1 MAEWN
6 TTPRR
11 VSGDARV
18 AEADGPV
25 GLGVPEDVFVHGD
38 AVDGDLY
45 VRDGEYVFT
54 DVPTDH
60 DASADND
67 ASGDTDASA
76 DNDASGD
83 TDASPDTGDTSPT
96 VQTAIEG
103 GEDGYVERAGGDVVV
118 DSEDVFVHHAGAD
131 RVDASGAEQVFADD
145 TAQPTKPPADYEV
158 TVSGWQHEREARDP
172 RDGVSVVG
180 ARNEIVV
187 RELDHDATVYVVG
200 WGNDVRVE
208 GRDAEVSVFFVGR
221 DNTVTVGPFLSA
233 AVAAESGFDNS
244 LDHEPV
250 PASAVVQTT
259 REEAHEQATF
269 GRHKLTWQEP
279 ASDEEWCPNCGSKAD
294 AVIRRR
300 QRDAFYVLGQPV
312 RTYDEGGES
321 FECEHCSR
329 YDGPVS
335 LTEAE
340 RREALR

>member
-1 MAEWN
+1 MSEWN

-60 DASADND
+60 DASADDD
-67 ASGDTDASA
+67 ASADTDASA
-76 DNDASGD
+76 G
-83 TDASPDTGDTSPT
+83 TSPA

-103 GEDGYVERAGGDVVV
+103 SEDGYVERAGGDVVV

-145 TAQPTKPPADYEV
+145 TAQPTKPPAEYEV

-221 DNTVTVGPFLSA
+221 DNTVTVGPFL
-233 AVAAESGFDNS
+233 
-244 LDHEPV
+244 
-250 PASAVVQTT
+250 
-259 REEAHEQATF
+259 
-269 GRHKLTWQEP
+269 
-279 ASDEEWCPNCGSKAD
+279 
-294 AVIRRR
+294 RR
-300 QRDAFYVLGQPV
+300 G
-312 RTYDEGGES
+312 
-321 FECEHCSR
+321 
-329 YDGPVS
+329 
-335 LTEAE
+335 
-340 RREALR
+340 RRELRV

>member
-1 MAEWN
+1 MAEWH
-6 TTPRR
+6 TTPRQ

-18 AEADGPV
+18 AEDDGPV

-38 AVDGDLY
+38 AVAGDLY

-54 DVPTDH
+54 DVPTDG
-60 DASADND
+60 DGTASTDD
-67 ASGDTDASA
+67 TTASTDGDRGASS
-76 DNDASGD
+76 DG
-83 TDASPDTGDTSPT
+83 TGPA
-96 VQTAIEG
+96 VETAIEG
-103 GEDGYVERAGGDVVV
+103 GEDGYVEAAGGDVVV
-118 DSEDVFVHHAGAD
+118 DGVEDVFVHHRGAD
-131 RVDASGAEQVFADD
+131 RVDASGAEQVFTDE
-145 TAQPTKPPADYEV
+145 TAQPTKPPAEYEV
-158 TVSGWQHEREARDP
+158 TVSGWQHDREARDP
-172 RDGVSVVG
+172 RDGVGVVG

-187 RELDHDATVYVVG
+187 RELEHDATVYVVG
-200 WGNDVRVE
+200 WGNEIRVE

-233 AVAAESGFDNS
+233 AVAAESGFDNT

-250 PASAVVQTT
+250 PPSAVVQTT

-279 ASDEEWCPNCGSKAD
+279 ADGEEWCPNCGSNAD

-300 QRDAFYVLGQPV
+300 QRDAFYVLGRPIL
-312 RTYDEGGES
+312 TYDEGGES

-329 YDGPVS
+329 YDAPVS
-335 LTEAE
+335 LSEAE

>member
-1 MAEWN
+1 MSEWN

-60 DASADND
+60 DASADDD
-67 ASGDTDASA
+67 ASADTDASA
-76 DNDASGD
+76 G
-83 TDASPDTGDTSPT
+83 TSPA

-103 GEDGYVERAGGDVVV
+103 SEDGYVEQAGGDVVV

-145 TAQPTKPPADYEV
+145 TAQPTKPPAEYEV

-233 AVAAESGFDNS
+233 AVAAESGFDNN

-335 LTEAE
+335 LTETE